1 MRRPTMLSSNRTS
14 LLNGG
19 LRRHSCHMLSVAAL
33 ALGLVA
39 GCGGDGVRHANVSA
53 GPMPDGQTFTGVWHS
68 PQYGEMQVI
77 QTGAHIVGEYTRDER
92 TGRIQ
97 GTAQGDLLR
106 FEWQEEREL
115 IRGRPT
121 TTRGHGY
128 FQFQIG
134 GDGDAYI
141 VGEWGHDDNETGGGP
156 WRAARDRRRQPHL
169 STASGTSGGDDS
181 SRSGDGLE
189 DLGPSSTGSS
199 SSSSSSSTSSDDGLG
214 DDLDGL

>member
-1 MRRPTMLSSNRTS
+1 MLRPTMPTSTPAVLVLSALLS
-14 LLNGG
+14 LAI
-19 LRRHSCHMLSVAAL
+19 VP
-33 ALGLVA
+33 

-53 GPMPDGQTFTGVWHS
+53 GAMPDGQSFTGVWHS
-68 PQYGEMQVI
+68 PQYGEMQVV
-77 QTGAHIVGEYTRDER
+77 QTGAHVVGEYTRDER
-92 TGRIQ
+92 RGRIQ
-97 GTAQGDLLR
+97 GTAQGDLFR

-169 STASGTSGGDDS
+169 STDSRTTGGSSGTTTD
-181 SRSGDGLE
+181 DGLE
-189 DLGPSSTGSS
+189 DLGPSGSG
-199 SSSSSSSTSSDDGLG
+199 SSSTSTSSGSSDPVG
-214 DDLDGL
+214 DDLGDL